1 MFLGIHVV
9 STGPD
14 RKAFIAERDKALLDA
29 CVFSMQA
36 QPSDHST
43 ATIAPGMSAT
53 IDEPG
58 IMDSG
63 ANISITNY
71 DIVNKFHL
79 TPQRWEESFHIK
91 FGNGSRF
98 HCTHYAYFGP
108 ILGKVAIVPDA
119 PDTLLSI
126 AVLTERGFEVRF
138 LEHGRGVGIYKNQ
151 ELMFHGPF
159 DPTARLWHIDIAS
172 LICPPP
178 SLDEREVN
186 KVDLAF
192 KEIPTLSPTEQQ
204 RTWTQFA
211 T

>member
-1 MFLGIHVV
+1 M
-9 STGPD
+9 
-14 RKAFIAERDKALLDA
+14 
-29 CVFSMQA
+29 
-36 QPSDHST
+36 
-43 ATIAPGMSAT
+43 
-53 IDEPG
+53 
-58 IMDSG
+58 
-63 ANISITNY
+63 
-71 DIVNKFHL
+71 
-79 TPQRWEESFHIK
+79 
-91 FGNGSRF
+91 
-98 HCTHYAYFGP
+98 
-108 ILGKVAIVPDA
+108 AIIPDA

-192 KEIPTLSPTEQQ
+192 KETFCGRQSNNEHGHSSRRDVVT
-204 RTWTQFA
+204 
-211 T
+211 